1 MFKSRRKTKSVSNE
15 LTCGVDKCPVE
26 KKSIPPDTRR
36 SRRGESSL
44 CASRKRRRN
53 AEDSGYTSK
62 LEGNKEEKSG
72 DKAHKED
79 VAVVDLCC
87 TSNSSYEASADSKQG
102 SSSVEMVGE
111 VRHLLSIPFL
121 LYWFAKTQVFKPGA
135 CGFGDVNFGQP
146 GH

>member
-1 MFKSRRKTKSVSNE
+1 MFKSRRKTRSESNE

-26 KKSIPPDTRR
+26 KKWIPPDTRR
-36 SRRGESSL
+36 RGRGESSL

-62 LEGNKEEKSG
+62 LEGNEEERSG
-72 DKAHKED
+72 NKAHQED
-79 VAVVDLCC
+79 VAVVDLCF

-111 VRHLLSIPFL
+111 VRQLLFYPLPTL
-121 LYWFAKTQVFKPGA
+121 LF
-135 CGFGDVNFGQP
+135 C
-146 GH
+146 